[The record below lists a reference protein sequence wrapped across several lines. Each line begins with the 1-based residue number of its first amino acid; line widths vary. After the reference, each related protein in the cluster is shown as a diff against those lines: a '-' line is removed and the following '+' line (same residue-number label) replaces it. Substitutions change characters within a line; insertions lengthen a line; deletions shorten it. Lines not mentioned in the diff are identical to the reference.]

1 MDNLLKLLEELDKH
15 DCKEN
20 RTVMLLLKTLEKKH
34 WKEIMEYLESVPNA
48 TEQELQK
55 WMLKQIYGSGSA
67 TNNKNYR
74 F

>member
-1 MDNLLKLLEELDKH
+1 
-15 DCKEN
+15 
-20 RTVMLLLKTLEKKH
+20 MLLLKTLEKKH
-34 WKEIMEYLESVPNA
+34 WTEILEYLESVPKA